1 MFPAPELVKWS
12 IEPHNRDIHAHE
24 ARFRALDY
32 PSADFVAMHTYHY
45 AVDQDLSTC
54 WGSYLA
60 LGKGSFF
67 GVQFVLP
74 LLELGGNSQTVE
86 IWSTLAST
94 LQILQ
99 SNMVIKASVDGD
111 AWVSLNYTSCPVHPS
126 YHTLF
131 KSHD

>member
-1 MFPAPELVKWS
+1 MFPAPELVKWP

-32 PSADFVAMHTYHY
+32 PNPDFVAMHSYHY

-54 WGSYLA
+54 WRSYLA

-74 LLELGGNSQTVE
+74 LLELGGNVKSIE

-94 LQILQ
+94 LQVLQ
-99 SNMVIKASVDGD
+99 SNMVIKASVNGD
-111 AWVSLNYTSCPVHPS
+111 SWVI
-126 YHTLF
+126 
-131 KSHD
+131 